1 MSAFKNFIR
10 NKPEVD
16 PNDRKRP
23 KTEEEMRQWEI
34 DHKIALAHMEAAETA
49 KARQWLH
56 DRGIALKSDTG
67 HERREKLQAYMKTL
81 TNPKPGKEWATSI
94 IEDYE
99 AGKYKHEIGYRLAC
113 DAVGREY
120 VKVDQGV
127 PF

>member
-1 MSAFKNFIR
+1 MSAFKKML
-10 NKPEVD
+10 KPHDNTED
-16 PNDRKRP
+16 KNRP
-23 KTEEEMRQWEI
+23 MSEEEKRQWEA
-34 DHKIALAHMEAAETA
+34 DHLTNMAAKEAFETA
-49 KARQWLH
+49 QARQWLH